1 MRSHLAESRRQL
13 RSPYEHGLR
22 TPASACRSAR
32 MASPTAAG
40 GRPGYSGAFCH
51 SLASRRDARY
61 RLRASKFRAR
71 PRVPPAAPGVE
82 VVYDAEP
89 WTLVDAGCRLV
100 PLGAGKE
107 SLNHWDSEGTG
118 L

>member
-1 MRSHLAESRRQL
+1 MTAAKESVRARTEDPPTGLPKRPYGLADSRR
-13 RSPYEHGLR
+13 
-22 TPASACRSAR
+22 
-32 MASPTAAG
+32 

-51 SLASRRDARY
+51 SLASRHGARY
-61 RLRASKFRAR
+61 RLRASRFRAR